1 MKTWASTHTWD
12 VILMNVKK
20 VLTNSQHHAIIKK
33 KERGNKMSCEKCPYD
48 DNGWCS
54 FEGAEMP
61 NDAECFIEKKEE

>member
-1 MKTWASTHTWD
+1 
-12 VILMNVKK
+12 
-20 VLTNSQHHAIIKK
+20 
-33 KERGNKMSCEKCPYD
+33 MSCEKCPYD